1 VKQKS
6 DHAAACLQ
14 HWLYNAT
21 NMLYVTHHHRQLQ
34 HNMNLMMLCLQ
45 AHFQRTNLS
54 GDLATDQAKVL
65 TLATRLLQA
74 CVDVVS
80 TNSWLNPAIAAME
93 MSQMVIQAMWQTD
106 PVLLQLPHFTR
117 DLAKKCAQANI
128 TTIIASQEEG
138 SSLADMEVGMLCMLC
153 FDNAG
158 CAVLWQPVLCCA
170 CCALMTGGVLC
181 FDSTLA
187 QRMLR
192 LGSCSC
198 CNAVS
203 QCYSLSIIVSKQL

>member
-1 VKQKS
+1 
-6 DHAAACLQ
+6 
-14 HWLYNAT
+14 
-21 NMLYVTHHHRQLQ
+21 MLLG
-34 HNMNLMMLCLQ
+34 LQ

-128 TTIIASQEEG
+128 STIIASQEEG
-138 SSLADMEVGMLCMLC
+138 SSLADMEVGVLCMLCMLC
-153 FDNAG
+153 CDK
-158 CAVLWQPVLCCA
+158 LCCA
-170 CCALMTGGVLC
+170 MLCHPVLSSACCAFMTGVLC

-187 QRMLR
+187 QQTLR
-192 LGSCSC
+192 PGPCS
-198 CNAVS
+198 
-203 QCYSLSIIVSKQL
+203 

>member
-1 VKQKS
+1 VKQKPDEAIS
-6 DHAAACLQ
+6 CSSLC
-14 HWLYNAT
+14 AT
-21 NMLYVTHHHRQLQ
+21 LAVQYHITHHHHHFQ
-34 HNMNLMMLCLQ
+34 HRANLVLLCLQ

-128 TTIIASQEEG
+128 STIIASQEEG
-138 SSLADMEVGMLCMLC
+138 SSLADMEVGVLCVLW
-153 FDNAG
+153 FDNLF
-158 CAVLWQPVLCCA
+158 CA
-170 CCALMTGGVLC
+170 
-181 FDSTLA
+181 
-187 QRMLR
+187 ML
-192 LGSCSC
+192 
-198 CNAVS
+198 
-203 QCYSLSIIVSKQL
+203 

>member
-1 VKQKS
+1 MKQS
-6 DHAAACLQ
+6 PAAASLQ

-21 NMLYVTHHHRQLQ
+21 NMHHITHHHHQFQ
-34 HNMNLMMLCLQ
+34 HSTNLMLLCLQ

-128 TTIIASQEEG
+128 STIIASQEEG
-138 SSLADMEVGMLCMLC
+138 SSLADMEVGVLCVLW
-153 FDNAG
+153 FDNLF
-158 CAVLWQPVLCCA
+158 CA
-170 CCALMTGGVLC
+170 
-181 FDSTLA
+181 
-187 QRMLR
+187 ML
-192 LGSCSC
+192 
-198 CNAVS
+198 
-203 QCYSLSIIVSKQL
+203 